1 MNGVPITHE
10 QKEEFLQSYISG
22 ERVVDIA
29 SDLGVGKSS
38 LYNILKDVKVIKRLE
53 EERHVVQNQTRNM
66 IARDAQRY
74 INNIK
79 DIANN
84 STDVRTKLKA
94 NETLVAYLIGNP
106 SSNTEVTIK
115 DETDSSS
122 DISSYLNSIKGDIGE
137 DINE

>member
-10 QKEEFLQSYISG
+10 QKEEFLQRYICG

-29 SDLGVGKSS
+29 IDLGIGKSS
-38 LYNILKDVKVIKRLE
+38 LYNILKDVKVIRRLE
-53 EERHVVQNQTRNM
+53 EERQVVQNQTRNM
-66 IARDAQRY
+66 IARDATRY

-106 SSNTEVTIK
+106 NNSTEVTIK
-115 DETDSSS
+115 DETDISS
-122 DISSYLNSIKGDIGE
+122 DISSYFNSIKDE
-137 DINE
+137 DVAE